1 MYFIPITQSAEASWT
16 DSEDQAMFLHRR
28 CLTLGQAALYRH
40 YEALWNKIWSGC
52 CSCGDRNTY
61 RITGPEIKAVI
72 HSRSN
77 VGGWTSHNVVNE
89 WQETCWWLR
98 VQYNEAFNSKSPS
111 FNKWLTKGLH
121 MWHCWSGKRM
131 WIPLSLQFDSLNWV
145 DGFSAW
151 SHGWQKTGG
160 LYWLKPPC
168 LLASFPISCQNSE
181 KVSSPSL
188 FSSSE
193 PMSCSIAAGSLA
205 FCGWS
210 QRGDP
215 DHYKITLSCNISYS
229 ARLSCHLMV
238 ECSSKYNWS
247 TIFFTDT
254 QVSWW

>member
-1 MYFIPITQSAEASWT
+1 MTVTPRITNSTSTIQLNYKALNLAKTISPPKHNAMYFIPITQSAEASWT

-160 LYWLKPPC
+160 A
-168 LLASFPISCQNSE
+168 LLTEA
-181 KVSSPSL
+181 SL
-188 FSSSE
+188 F
-193 PMSCSIAAGSLA
+193 
-205 FCGWS
+205 
-210 QRGDP
+210 
-215 DHYKITLSCNISYS
+215 
-229 ARLSCHLMV
+229 AR
-238 ECSSKYNWS
+238 
-247 TIFFTDT
+247 
-254 QVSWW
+254 